1 MKTYARKSIPAALA
15 LPLVLAAAVIA
26 AGGCASAP
34 RPGGKRGTL
43 QGMIRDYDNKP
54 VAGYLVSVDER
65 DKAYTDINGRF
76 TVPDL
81 ALGAHTLSGEGRD
94 HGTYEQS
101 VEFADRTQIIY
112 LRIPSNRFLYSQI
125 DRELTEGEYGKAQQ
139 TLLQFS
145 KEEQKSRKYNLY
157 KTIMLFHISPDDSR
171 AGYYAKARKLT
182 EELLDE

>member
-1 MKTYARKSIPAALA
+1 MKKHARKSIPAALTLA
-15 LPLVLAAAVIA
+15 LAITLAS
-26 AGGCASAP
+26 GGCASAP

-43 QGMIRDYDNKP
+43 QGMIHDYDNRP
-54 VAGYLVSVDER
+54 VAGYLVSVDDKE
-65 DKAYTDINGRF
+65 KAYTDINGRF

-81 ALGAHTLSGEGRD
+81 ALGTHTLSGEGKD
-94 HGTYEQS
+94 HGPYAQT

-112 LRIPSNRFLYSQI
+112 LRIPSNRFLYAQI
-125 DRELTEGEYGKAQQ
+125 DRQLSDGEYGPAQK

-182 EELLDE
+182 EELLNE